1 MKNDGTLRF
10 KEEEIAET
18 LQFIEKLK
26 GQEKKEE
33 NVALKKSLT
42 YAVDRNQMLI
52 KQLSQIEP

>member
-1 MKNDGTLRF
+1 MKNDGKLRF

-33 NVALKKSLT
+33 NVKLKKSLT